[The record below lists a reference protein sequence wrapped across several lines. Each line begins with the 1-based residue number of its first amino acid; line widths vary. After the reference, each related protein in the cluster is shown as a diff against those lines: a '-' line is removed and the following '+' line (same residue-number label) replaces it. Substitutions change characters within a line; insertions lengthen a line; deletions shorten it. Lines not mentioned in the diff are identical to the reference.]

1 MKMIAGMVALALV
14 TVVACAGTPAAP
26 KVETEEQKTLYAL
39 GLMMSNTLKRFN
51 LTEQEL
57 DIVLS
62 GARDSAMKREEK
74 VDITIYGPKVSEL
87 AQARTK
93 AGAESAKVAGVAFLE
108 KAAAEKGAVKAPGGF
123 VYQETQAGT
132 GEMPKPTD
140 KVKVHYRGTLTDGTE
155 FDSSIKRNEPAVFP
169 LTGVIPCWTQGLQMM
184 KVGGKAKLV
193 CPPEVAYGDQGRPPV
208 IPPAATLVFEVE
220 LISIEQ

>member
-1 MKMIAGMVALALV
+1 MKMIAGIMALALV
-14 TVVACAGTPAAP
+14 TVVACAGAPAAP

-57 DIVLS
+57 EIVLS
-62 GARDSAMKREEK
+62 GARDSVLKREEK
-74 VDITIYGPKVSEL
+74 VDINTYGPKVSDL

-93 AGAESAKVAGVAFLE
+93 AGAEAAKVAGVAFVE
-108 KAAAEKGAVKAPGGF
+108 KAAAEKGAVKTPGGF

-132 GEMPKPTD
+132 GEMPKD
-140 KVKVHYRGTLTDGTE
+140 SSKVKVHYRGTLTDGTE

-169 LTGVIPCWTQGLQMM
+169 LNGIIPCWTQGLQMM